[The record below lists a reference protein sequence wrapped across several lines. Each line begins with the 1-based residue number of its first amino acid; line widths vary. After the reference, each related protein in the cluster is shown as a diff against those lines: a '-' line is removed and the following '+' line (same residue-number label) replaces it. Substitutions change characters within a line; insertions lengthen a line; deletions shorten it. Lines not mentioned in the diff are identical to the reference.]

1 MKKYKLLYFVSEDEY
16 FITHKIN
23 QAKTA
28 FKFFDE
34 IRIMCKFSSY
44 SRKIKLSGFKTINFN
59 FSRKSIN
66 PILNLKSLTKFFS
79 IITQYKPDVIQCFA
93 LKPILYSVII
103 NFFLK
108 KDVKIICCVVG
119 MGYLII
125 NKNFFAKVYKFIYF
139 FLLKIFINKK
149 VFFVF
154 QNADDYYLFRKKK
167 NNNKK

>member
-34 IRIMCKFSSY
+34 IKILCKFSNF

-108 KDVKIICCVVG
+108 KT
-119 MGYLII
+119 
-125 NKNFFAKVYKFIYF
+125 
-139 FLLKIFINKK
+139 
-149 VFFVF
+149 
-154 QNADDYYLFRKKK
+154 
-167 NNNKK
+167 